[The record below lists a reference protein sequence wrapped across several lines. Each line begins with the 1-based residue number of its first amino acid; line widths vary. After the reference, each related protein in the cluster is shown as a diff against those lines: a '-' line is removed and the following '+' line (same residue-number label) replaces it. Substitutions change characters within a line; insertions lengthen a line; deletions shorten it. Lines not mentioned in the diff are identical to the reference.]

1 MTIAAFAVGL
11 LIGTIV
17 GIALVSI
24 LQMGRFEDD
33 EDFDDPE
40 YPKNEQMEMFK

>member
-1 MTIAAFAVGL
+1 MTIAAFTVGL
-11 LIGTIV
+11 LIGAIV
-17 GIALVSI
+17 GIVLVSI

-33 EDFDDPE
+33 EGFDASE